1 MASLNSEIGG
11 QGPEVNQPLS
21 GAMPETPISLGA
33 AAGGVLESAV
43 DAHAAD
49 AGTVLKDVDSVL
61 DSAGDT
67 ASNEAFIPPDRP
79 LAAMR
84 GADPDAVNAELR
96 QNIINSGVG
105 TEVPASPNTDL
116 DPQSQSILNGPQAT
130 DADRARSAEEDAR
143 VAQDLGPEPVRPQPT
158 ETPATTRPDATPG
171 TEQNPPPPAEEK
183 TLLSQ
188 ERAQI
193 LQKKDPNGNFSAEQI
208 KRLQEIDQRVAVLN
222 QDPQMLKESGM
233 KKIEEGKSNEL
244 TDAEKA
250 ALEGKET
257 PEEEA
262 ASGEEADKKLKEEM
276 NELSDIIADKL
287 FTGQDAVD
295 DIIAFNQKLAESQ
308 GFKLSDQDEQI
319 GREFIK
325 GILTPDSSKDVK
337 ESARTKRVKKLLQ
350 DLCRKEIQLRNQATV
365 VERME
370 KQAKEVLAEMNRAE
384 DDYEGEDDPEQ
395 KQQKSL
401 IYSSKTTQYARILD
415 RMKAQKSLGR
425 ELNLERKTSRLEVR
439 KALGSRNF
447 ITNAI
452 LSGSAAA
459 TGVGNAVADRYDSVF
474 A

>member
-11 QGPEVNQPLS
+11 QVPEINQPLS

-33 AAGGVLESAV
+33 AAGGVLEGAV

-61 DSAGDT
+61 DSASDT

-84 GADPDAVNAELR
+84 GADPDAVGAELR

-105 TEVPASPNTDL
+105 TEVPASPNSDL
-116 DPQSQSILNGPQAT
+116 DPQSQSILNGPPAT

-158 ETPATTRPDATPG
+158 EAPAPTRPDATPR

-193 LQKKDPNGNFSAEQI
+193 LQNKDSNGNFSAEQI
-208 KRLQEIDQRVAVLN
+208 KRLQEIDQRVDALN

-262 ASGEEADKKLKEEM
+262 NGEEADKKLKAEM
-276 NELSDIIADKL
+276 NELSDTIADKL

-384 DDYEGEDDPEQ
+384 DDYAKEDDPEQ

-401 IYSSKTTQYARILD
+401 IYSSKTTQYARVLD

-447 ITNAI
+447 LSNAI